1 MGNPKYTLAYDIPGG
16 LKNVVFKSFLHKPST
31 KEMSDA
37 MKEQSEV
44 LGYPLKVSDVCLWG
58 PVDG

>member
-1 MGNPKYTLAYDIPGG
+1 MGNLKYILAYDIPGG
-16 LKNVVFKSFLHKPST
+16 LENVVFKSFPHKPST

-44 LGYPLKVSDVCLWG
+44 LGYPLKVSDVCLWVRVNG
-58 PVDG
+58 

>member
-1 MGNPKYTLAYDIPGG
+1 MAEPNYYLAYDIPGG
-16 LKNVVFKSFLHKPST
+16 LEGVVFKSFLHKPST

-37 MKEQSEV
+37 MKEQSKV
-44 LGYPLKVSDVCLWG
+44 LGYPLKVSDIWLCG